1 MLSRCVFFVTWL
13 AAVLIA
19 TGRSEDD
26 QSMKL
31 PACAAKQGEC
41 DDNEGP
47 VCGTDGQTYPT
58 RCHLLRAQ
66 CGGHQVSLKY
76 HESCNACL
84 EAVKY
89 ARRQQARDPDY
100 FVPRCRKDGNYAAMQ
115 CYGKTGPCWCSD
127 SQGRP
132 IEDTST
138 PTRRGKPRCR
148 AYRRNR
154 RRLASHQMRYSPDTS
169 AASKGSSESGA
180 AGHRPCSKTDRSM
193 FNANLMRM
201 FRNEA
206 QSFLRQPSL
215 SDAAI
220 LEWKFAKLDTNGNQ
234 LLDRQEVR
242 ELKKVLKRNIKPRRC
257 GRTFGK
263 YCDVTKDENLNGLEW
278 SICFT
283 NKLNNRSA
291 VVTLLASSSAAT
303 APPQSTH
310 YHVHST
316 STKANGNH
324 RDHTNTNI
332 IGSASGHH
340 PHTYTEDV
348 SGSEDNEDNYEDAGT
363 GYGGEEDES
372 DGGDLPNSRSHIPSL
387 YRQNRMYVNA
397 HILTVLN
404 SKPETTSQDT
414 ESESNCWMDQS
425 VALEEQGHGGKLF
438 VPQCLPDG
446 RYQRVQ
452 CYTSTSYCWCVNEDT
467 GKSIPGTSVKNKR
480 PQCEEDVVVRPMKGC
495 TEPRKTQFLRELKAF
510 LNTSLLPSS
519 TTAANSTLW
528 KSEDERI
535 ATLSFV
541 YLDKNKN
548 KSWERREWKVFR
560 DLVTSASNLRRC
572 GKKMPRYCDIN
583 GDKKISLAEWLNCLQ
598 ASPRESATT
607 VKPAAQSNETASPK
621 RQGFNPLE
629 RYLKD

>member
-1 MLSRCVFFVTWL
+1 MLARCVFFVTWL
-13 AAVLIA
+13 AVLIA
-19 TGRSEDD
+19 TGRSDDD
-26 QSMKL
+26 QAMKL

-154 RRLASHQMRYSPDTS
+154 RRLASHQMGYSPDTS
-169 AASKGSSESGA
+169 ASSKGSSESGA
-180 AGHRPCSKTDRSM
+180 AGHRPCSKTDRAM
-193 FNANLMRM
+193 FNGNLMRM
-201 FRNEA
+201 LRNEA
-206 QSFLRQPSL
+206 QNFLRQSSL

-234 LLDRQEVR
+234 LLDRQEVK
-242 ELKKVLKRNIKPRRC
+242 ELKKVLKRNVKPRRC

-263 YCDVTKDENLNGLEW
+263 YCDVTKDENLNALEW

-283 NKLNNRSA
+283 NKLNN
-291 VVTLLASSSAAT
+291 L
-303 APPQSTH
+303 
-310 YHVHST
+310 
-316 STKANGNH
+316 
-324 RDHTNTNI
+324 
-332 IGSASGHH
+332 
-340 PHTYTEDV
+340 
-348 SGSEDNEDNYEDAGT
+348 
-363 GYGGEEDES
+363 
-372 DGGDLPNSRSHIPSL
+372 
-387 YRQNRMYVNA
+387 
-397 HILTVLN
+397 LN

-519 TTAANSTLW
+519 TTVANSTLW